1 MALAGVYDIFNDRW
15 CNQTVWIYS
24 DPHFGDKELA
34 AAYPDRPT
42 NEEQVAR
49 INAKVGRKDTFICLG
64 DVGPDIGWVQKI
76 RGYKVLICGNHDV
89 GASNYKRHVIKKV
102 YDADEYEKEEAISL
116 AQAEYPEYYITM
128 VDNTYDVSHKP
139 FERWEITLDNKLF
152 DEVYTSCLMVGEK
165 IILSHEPLNNLPWA
179 INLHGHN
186 HQGLFHPDI
195 YHYNCCADV
204 IQYTPVN
211 LNQLLKNGCLSK
223 INSIHRITI
232 DKATERVKA
241 KYCPD
246 KIN

>member
-15 CNQTVWIYS
+15 CNQTVWLYS

-89 GASNYKRHVIKKV
+89 GASNYKRHVIKKI
-102 YDADEYEKEEAISL
+102 YDADEYEKEEAMSL

-128 VDNTYDVSHKP
+128 VDNTYDVSHRP

-152 DEVYTSCLMVGEK
+152 DEVYTGPLMIGEK
-165 IILSHEPLNNLPWA
+165 IMLSHEPVA
-179 INLHGHN
+179 IPFALNLHGHDHANWN
-186 HQGLFHPDI
+186 HKDWNHL
-195 YHYNCCADV
+195 NCCADV
-204 IQYTPVN
+204 INYTPIN
-211 LNQLLKNGCLSK
+211 LNHYLKSGVLSK
-223 INSIHRITI
+223 VQDIHRETI
-232 DKATERVKA
+232 DNATERALKRG
-241 KYCPD
+241 K
-246 KIN
+246 KKTI